1 MRVCIERI
9 TWMRW
14 AAVAACVAVTGCTV
28 ETSPPGVEIP
38 SDCVAG
44 QQLIWNGSEIE
55 CVEPAEPEAP
65 DLADVLRR
73 PTSCADGSQ
82 LVWRGGALAC
92 VAPMQAMP
100 FEVPAGC
107 MVGEALVWDGVGWG
121 CRALPTVT
129 PSGELACRRG
139 QSLSWDGRG
148 FGCGDDAAL
157 LIGPGGDFETID
169 DALGALDAIRI
180 PRGVT
185 AVLKVDCGEHPQPG
199 PITVEHPQ
207 GHAIHIVGER
217 SCGGR
222 PVLRFAGSNG
232 VWLTNGHQLGL
243 LDQVKL
249 SGDGGA
255 GAVGIKIGAGG
266 LLRLGQ
272 STTVANFSVG
282 IEVTDGGTLVAAPSS
297 GPGVLIEGSGP
308 SSTAVLATTDGLV
321 ILPGLVS
328 QDVGRGAEGL
338 TGAVIDVT
346 GATFA
351 ASEDARPAETG
362 AVVAAYDGA
371 IVVGHGIRTGGAFS
385 AGVYAG
391 DGGIVR
397 FDDSHLTLNAID
409 TADGVISRGIFAV
422 GSGLASGSDVNA
434 AGMEHLTLT
443 TTGGLA
449 LVDRLTWT
457 GTDDSLI
464 RAFEATSGGIV
475 VSRGYRDEQSVL
487 ISACRN
493 DPESEGCRRFPTADG
508 DDAGLA
514 LSAQYGA
521 LVSLE
526 GVDVNGDVRAGH
538 GAVLSVQD
546 LRTSSDET
554 AISAVA
560 GATITLWGATV
571 ATVRLNALQAY
582 YNASIYA
589 ERLYLDSFHTGLRAV
604 MGGMIAAGNSEG
616 PLIERSPEGVGDCIV
631 AESGGIV
638 GIGSSISGCS
648 RAISAT
654 TGSMVNARG
663 ATVRGF
669 SEMAAR
675 AEAGS
680 TIDLVDATIEGDGD
694 VSGALWA
701 QHNGTVVADGATI
714 SGARSA
720 LTSHAAGVISATGGE
735 THISQSDGILAS
747 SQFGSVVDVSEARL
761 SQAGGDTLRSV
772 EGSVIRAEG
781 TDIVGNGGHAV
792 RVTQGGYVSLNGGS
806 IGEGLSPFRAAC
818 GGAAYFA
825 GEAQGF
831 QGMATDVCGSL
842 PVEE

>member
-9 TWMRW
+9 VWMRW
-14 AAVAACVAVTGCTV
+14 AAVASYLAVTGCTV
-28 ETSPPGVEIP
+28 EASAPGVEIP

-44 QQLIWNGSEIE
+44 QQLIWDGSEIE
-55 CVEPAEPEAP
+55 CVEPAESEAP

-73 PTSCADGSQ
+73 PASCADGSQ
-82 LVWRGGALAC
+82 LVWQGGALSC
-92 VAPMQAMP
+92 VAPSPAMP

-107 MVGEALVWDGVGWG
+107 MVGEALVWDGMGWG

-129 PSGELACRRG
+129 PSGELVCRGG
-139 QSLSWDGRG
+139 QSLSWEGSG

-169 DALGALDAIRI
+169 EALGALDAIRI

-199 PITVEHPQ
+199 PLRVEHPQ

-222 PVLRFAGSNG
+222 PVLRFDGSNG

-243 LDQVKL
+243 LDQIKL
-249 SGDGGA
+249 SGDGEA

-282 IEVTDGGTLVAAPSS
+282 IEVTDGGKLVAAPSN

-321 ILPGLVS
+321 VLPGLVS
-328 QDVGRGAEGL
+328 QDVGRGAEGA

-346 GATFA
+346 GAIFA
-351 ASEDARPAETG
+351 AGDDARPAETG
-362 AVVAAYDGA
+362 TVVAAYDGG
-371 IVVGHGIRTGGAFS
+371 IVIGHGIRAGGAFS

-397 FDDSHLTLNAID
+397 FDDSSLTLDAID
-409 TADGVISRGIFAV
+409 AADGLISRGIFAV

-449 LVDRLTWT
+449 LVDRLRWT

-464 RAFEATSGGIV
+464 SAFEATSGGIV
-475 VSRGYRDEQSVL
+475 VSRGYRDEQRVL
-487 ISACRN
+487 ISACRS

-521 LVSLE
+521 LLSLE
-526 GVDVNGDVRAGH
+526 GVDVIGDVRAGH

-554 AISAVA
+554 AIRAVA

-571 ATVRLNALQAY
+571 ATVGLNALQAY

-589 ERLYLDSFHTGLRAV
+589 ERLFLDSFHTGLRAV

-616 PLIERSPEGVGDCIV
+616 PLIERSPEGVGDCVV

-638 GIGSSISGCS
+638 DIGSSISGCS
-648 RAISAT
+648 KAISAS
-654 TGSMVNARG
+654 TGSVVNARG
-663 ATVRGF
+663 AMIEGF
-669 SEMAAR
+669 IQMAAQ
-675 AEAGS
+675 AESGA
-680 TIDLVDATIEGDGD
+680 TVDLTNATVEGDGGE
-694 VSGALWA
+694 STGILA
-701 QHNGTVVADGATI
+701 QHNGTIAADGARI
-714 SGARSA
+714 SLA
-720 LTSHAAGVISATGGE
+720 LTAVTAHAAGVVGATGRATRIE
-735 THISQSDGILAS
+735 QSDGTMIS
-747 SQFGSVVDVSEARL
+747 SQFGSLVDVSEAIL
-761 SQAGGDTLRSV
+761 TQAGGDTLRSV
-772 EGSVIRAEG
+772 EGSIIRARSTEIRG
-781 TDIVGNGGHAV
+781 TGSAAV
-792 RVTQGGYVSLNGGS
+792 RAEHNGYVSLYGGS
-806 IGEGLSPFRAAC
+806 VSDEIDIYRANC
-818 GGAAYFA
+818 GGFA
-825 GEAQGF
+825 FFAPAGQDFEGA
-831 QGMATDVCGSL
+831 ATDDCGEIA
-842 PVEE
+842 PRE